1 MKTGKYLIIGL
12 LLFASLGCDNWLDV
26 RPESEVGE
34 ADMFSTEQ
42 GYMDALYGVY
52 VTMGKDDLYGGV
64 LPLTLDVL
72 GKLFDVHP
80 GSDYE
85 NFLSYDYRS
94 SQCTAIV
101 DVIWEKLYYCISLTN
116 NILKHL
122 EEENPETLDS
132 YDYLV
137 VP

>member
-1 MKTGKYLIIGL
+1 MLVGFQLLKKSVATGKYIIISL
-12 LLFASLGCDNWLDV
+12 LLFAALGCDKWLDV

-72 GKLFDVHP
+72 GKLFDVQKKSY
-80 GSDYE
+80 GILNTRLDFKKSKYSA
-85 NFLSYDYRS
+85 NFVTDFKTNAVLD
-94 SQCTAIV
+94 
-101 DVIWEKLYYCISLTN
+101 SLTRTLN
-116 NILKHL
+116 KRNKN
-122 EEENPETLDS
+122 EN
-132 YDYLV
+132 
-137 VP
+137 